1 MYEERMKDM
10 KKLSA
15 KITVANVMALFAVH
29 MVALGVS
36 TQCAYIF
43 HQPKLPD
50 EVKKFRKF

>member
-10 KKLSA
+10 KKLNA
-15 KITVANVMALFAVH
+15 KIKVANVMALFAVH

-43 HQPKLPD
+43 HQPKLPE
-50 EVKKFRKF
+50 EVKKYRKF